1 MIVNK
6 NLKAKNQID
15 ALFKIANIAKENN
28 IVKCSRTYLKGLLE
42 RENKFTTGIGNGIA
56 MPHCRCETVNEIEI
70 ITCIL
75 DKAVDWNSIDNNP
88 VDFIIALAI
97 PKENL
102 NHEYL
107 NLISKLSRALI
118 DKAYV
123 YELKSF
129 KDEID
134 IIRKIQH
141 TIN

>member
-6 NLKAKNQID
+6 NLEAKNQID

-56 MPHCRCETVNEIEI
+56 MPHCRCESVNKIEI
-70 ITCIL
+70 IICIL
-75 DKAVDWNSIDNNP
+75 DKAVNWNSIDNNP

-123 YELKSF
+123 DELKSS
-129 KDEID
+129 KNEID
-134 IIRKIQH
+134 IIRKIQY

>member
-70 ITCIL
+70 IICIL

-107 NLISKLSRALI
+107 NLISKLSRVLI

>member
-70 ITCIL
+70 IICIL

-107 NLISKLSRALI
+107 NLISKLSRSLI